1 MLPATAQQR
10 TDLYTPGIMT
20 PSEGLHPSVRALIRR
35 PLWRRWA
42 AASGLS
48 RLPVAMVP
56 LAFVL
61 AGQYATGSFAA
72 GALLVSVHAL
82 SEAVAAPW
90 GGRLLDRREVRG
102 GVQQALVVAAGA
114 LALLAGA
121 VSLRAPLP
129 LLLLLAAAV
138 GAIPAGVPG
147 GYRALLPHIVPR
159 AALDTAYALDAS
171 LLEVEWMIAPV
182 LVAVAVLLH
191 TPIAAVLLMA
201 SAAILAAAATGALPR
216 LAAQATG
223 VARRALWRDRRAVP
237 VYALMA
243 ALSVGIGAM
252 EAGLPALLVS
262 LGAPA
267 ATAGL
272 LLGLLA
278 VASATGGLV
287 YGSRVDRWPGTPARR
302 APLLLALLGVLLL
315 PLGVVPT
322 APLAAPVL
330 ILAGLLLAPLVGL
343 CTSLLQQ
350 VLPPTQR
357 AEGFSLL
364 YAASGLGYG
373 GGSLLIALLL
383 RPLGPHGTL
392 LVTALVPLV
401 VGSVMFIT
409 RATRP

>member
-1 MLPATAQQR
+1 
-10 TDLYTPGIMT
+10 MT

-102 GVQQALVVAAGA
+102 GLQQALVVAAGA

-121 VSLRAPLP
+121 VSLHAPLP

-138 GAIPAGVPG
+138 GAIPAGAPG
-147 GYRALLPHIVPR
+147 GYRALLPHIVPH

-201 SAAILAAAATGALPR
+201 SAAILAAAATGTLPR

-272 LLGLLA
+272 LLGVLA

-287 YGSRVDRWPGTPARR
+287 YGVRVDRWPGTPARR
-302 APLLLALLGVLLL
+302 APLLLALLGLLLL
-315 PLGVVPT
+315 PLSIVPT
-322 APLAAPVL
+322 APLAALVL
-330 ILAGLLLAPLVGL
+330 ALAGLLPRPWSAFAPVSFSRS
-343 CTSLLQQ
+343 C
-350 VLPPTQR
+350 PPR
-357 AEGFSLL
+357 NGRK
-364 YAASGLGYG
+364 
-373 GGSLLIALLL
+373 GSLSST
-383 RPLGPHGTL
+383 P
-392 LVTALVPLV
+392 
-401 VGSVMFIT
+401 
-409 RATRP
+409 RAAWAMAGGVC